1 MRAAESGSNASTPSH
16 AGPSTAPPV
25 PGAIDLGELGPAVLG
40 TMTFG
45 EQTDEVAAARM
56 VGVAREAGVRMF
68 DTANSYVDGRSE
80 ELLGGIVAPFR
91 DEVLIATKV
100 GNLEA
105 KGGKGGKGSGGQL
118 SVEVIRSEVEGS
130 LRRLGTDRIDLYYLH
145 RPDWSTPIEETLG
158 VCEELVR
165 EGKIRAVGLSNYA
178 AWQSMEAL
186 SIAQQEGWS
195 PAVYAQPMYN
205 AITRRLDDEYRSF
218 ALRYGIRAIVFNP
231 LAGGLLT
238 GKHTFEA
245 GPAEGTRFGLRSSY
259 QERYWASEY
268 FEAVEA
274 LRTIA
279 SDAGMGLIELV
290 LRWLDAQPLVHK
302 VLLGAS
308 KVEHLEANLRALDGP
323 PPDAASTKRID
334 EVWQRLRGA
343 APAYNK

>member
-1 MRAAESGSNASTPSH
+1 MEPAENGWDVPAPSPVAPIAASPL
-16 AGPSTAPPV
+16 
-25 PGAIDLGELGPAVLG
+25 PGAVDLGELGPAVLG

-45 EQTDEVAAARM
+45 EQTDETAAARM
-56 VGVAREAGVRMF
+56 VGVARDAGVRMF
-68 DTANSYVDGRSE
+68 DTANSYVNGRSE
-80 ELLGGIVAPFR
+80 EILGRIVAPFR

-105 KGGKGGKGSGGQL
+105 GGGKGSGGQL
-118 SVEVIRSEVEGS
+118 SGDTIRSEVEGS
-130 LRRLGTDRIDLYYLH
+130 LRRLGTDHIDLYYLH
-145 RPDWSTPIEETLG
+145 RPDWGTPIEETLG
-158 VCEELVR
+158 ACDELAR
-165 EGKIRAVGLSNYA
+165 AGKIRAVGLSNYS

-186 SIAQQEGWS
+186 STAQQEGWS
-195 PAVYAQPMYN
+195 PATYAQPMYN

-218 ALRYGIRAIVFNP
+218 ALRYGIRSIVFNP

-238 GKHTFEA
+238 GKHTFDA

-259 QERYWASEY
+259 QDRYWATEY

-274 LRTIA
+274 LGVIA
-279 SDAGMGLIELV
+279 ADAGMGLIELV
-290 LRWLDAQPLVHK
+290 LRWLDTQPLVHK

-323 PPDAASTKRID
+323 PPDVASAKRID

>member
-1 MRAAESGSNASTPSH
+1 MRATESGSSASSPSR
-16 AGPSTAPPV
+16 ADVPAAPLV
-25 PGAIDLGELGPAVLG
+25 PGAVDLGELGPAVLG

-80 ELLGGIVAPFR
+80 EMLGRIVAPFR

-105 KGGKGGKGSGGQL
+105 TGGKGSGGQL
-118 SVEVIRSEVEGS
+118 TVDAIRTEVEGS

-145 RPDWSTPIEETLG
+145 RPDWSTPIDESLG
-158 VCEELVR
+158 VCDELVR
-165 EGKIRAVGLSNYA
+165 EGKIRTVGLSNYA

-186 SIAQQEGWS
+186 SIAQQKGWS

-218 ALRYGIRAIVFNP
+218 ALRYGIRSIVFNP

-238 GKHTFEA
+238 GKHSFDA

-279 SDAGMGLIELV
+279 SEAGMSLIELV

-308 KVEHLEANLRALDGP
+308 KIEHLEANLRALDGP
-323 PPDAASTKRID
+323 PPDAASAKRID

>member
-1 MRAAESGSNASTPSH
+1 MEAAENVSSAPAPSR
-16 AGPSTAPPV
+16 TAPLSAP
-25 PGAIDLGELGPAVLG
+25 PIAGAVDLGDLGPAVLG

-45 EQTDEVAAARM
+45 EQTDEAAAGRM
-56 VGVAREAGVRMF
+56 VGVARDAGVRMF
-68 DTANSYVDGRSE
+68 DTANSYVGGRSE
-80 ELLGGIVAPFR
+80 EILGRVVAPFR

-100 GNLEA
+100 GNLGS
-105 KGGKGGKGSGGQL
+105 KGGEGSGGQL
-118 SVEVIRSEVEGS
+118 TADAIRSEVDGS

-145 RPDWSTPIEETLG
+145 RPDWRTPIEETLG

-165 EGKIRAVGLSNYA
+165 AGKIRAVGLSNYA
-178 AWQSMEAL
+178 AWQSMETL
-186 SIAQQEGWS
+186 CIAQREGWS

-218 ALRYGIRAIVFNP
+218 ALRYGIRNIVFNP

-238 GKHTFEA
+238 GKHTFDA
-245 GPAEGTRFGLRSSY
+245 GPDEGTRFGLRSSY
-259 QERYWASEY
+259 QERYWATEY
-268 FEAVEA
+268 FDAVET

-279 SDAGMGLIELV
+279 ADAGMGLIELV

-308 KVEHLEANLRALDGP
+308 KVEHLEANLHALDGP
-323 PPDAASTKRID
+323 APDPESVKRID